1 MGCSQAT
8 LLSSIGVGMGVAQKS
23 TLSTV
28 YSGVDLGVSSTT
40 GKSIREHVLETP
52 TDTEGSHYVE
62 GSVDT
67 DNNTI
72 EWVTPK

>member
-1 MGCSQAT
+1 
-8 LLSSIGVGMGVAQKS
+8 MGVAQKS

-62 GSVDT
+62 GSVDA

>member
-1 MGCSQAT
+1 M
-8 LLSSIGVGMGVAQKS
+8 
-23 TLSTV
+23 
-28 YSGVDLGVSSTT
+28 DLGVSSTT

>member
-1 MGCSQAT
+1 
-8 LLSSIGVGMGVAQKS
+8 MGVAQKS

-52 TDTEGSHYVE
+52 TDTEGSHYVCLLYT
-62 GSVDT
+62 SPSPRDKRQSRM
-67 DNNTI
+67 
-72 EWVTPK
+72 PSSA